1 MDRALPAEE
10 NLQDDDREE
19 RLLSMVGMAKERRL
33 NEDGPPDALARTM
46 KDCNAGGDK
55 AFGKAREFLRPYGKF
70 SFSARVVPKTG
81 GACRRREG
89 PRQVPDRE

>member
-33 NEDGPPDALARTM
+33 NEDGPPDALVRTM
-46 KDCNAGGDK
+46 RDYNAGDDK
-55 AFGKAREFLRPYGKF
+55 AFGKGREFLRLYGKS

-89 PRQVPDRE
+89 PRQVPGRE

>member
-46 KDCNAGGDK
+46 KDGDK
-55 AFGKAREFLRPYGKF
+55 AFGKVREFLRPYGKS